1 MLNYLVVQGLPFH
14 PPASFQWE
22 VSMPIYLSDLSRTC
36 QSSLVDMER
45 DKTQAD
51 VLGRT
56 SSIWN
61 LIMIL
66 HSLIY
71 VYGTPC

>member
-1 MLNYLVVQGLPFH
+1 
-14 PPASFQWE
+14 
-22 VSMPIYLSDLSRTC
+22 
-36 QSSLVDMER
+36 MER